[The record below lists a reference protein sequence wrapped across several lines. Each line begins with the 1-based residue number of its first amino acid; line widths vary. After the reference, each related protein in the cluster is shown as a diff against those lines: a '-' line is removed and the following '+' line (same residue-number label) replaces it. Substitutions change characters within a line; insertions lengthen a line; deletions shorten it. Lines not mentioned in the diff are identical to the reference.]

1 MGSSDKK
8 DKKKHKKE
16 KKSKKS
22 KRSATPERRDKS
34 DKKRKVDRE
43 DERSESEED
52 RRKGSEEPRKGGE
65 DEEAPVA
72 KTNNEV
78 SMSVEETNKL
88 REKLGLKPLDNKKT
102 STNEVHA
109 PPKNMGRMLET
120 EHLVEKMKVMKEK
133 RKIKQELN
141 RVRSLG
147 STTSTHEF
155 TDTLAWVNKNR
166 NIEAKKVLA
175 ASQTKMLDAMDDEFG
190 IGDLVET
197 STLFNKKREYTS
209 KDLENLTVDHN
220 MEHFKEGDMT
230 ILTLQDKGILDED
243 QDDVLENV
251 NMVDSDKLA
260 KNLELLKKKPD
271 YNPYDEEFDEHGKL
285 KTQNMLSKYNEV
297 IEGEKRKQFRINNS
311 TNSVDMI
318 KRKMAAGLA
327 PAKNVPINLEFS
339 HVKKV
344 ASEYFSTEEIAS
356 FKKPKSKKKRK
367 IRKTTVD
374 DILPLPSD
382 ARMGSKESGSRSS
395 RGRKGAEVVKDQSDN
410 MEIDIEEAP
419 VKKRAGGVI
428 DDEELFSV
436 RADDDD
442 SDLQAALSR
451 SRRLAVKKMQ
461 PSLQDRLN
469 AIPLPSDDLPGTTKS
484 AQIVLDTTAEFAK
497 GVGALDAAS
506 VIKAEEE
513 VQKEMEVE
521 EAEEEK
527 NTEAWNEVD
536 FVTAQ
541 YGEFQDYTPQKTEAM
556 EAEPL
561 LQRGLCGALAM
572 ASRKGFIDESKKG
585 RSGRDIGDSIAATG
599 LLKAKFFQI
608 DRDTG
613 QDVDARRR
621 DRDYGSSSFPEKK
634 SYNPDV
640 KIVYTDGAGR
650 ELNSKEAFRQ
660 LSHKFHGKGSGKMK
674 TEKRM
679 KKVLEQLALKKM
691 DSDDTPL
698 GSASLLRE
706 KTKEANSTY
715 IVLSGGNRANQDAN
729 TNISKNPSKSS
740 KR

>member
-8 DKKKHKKE
+8 EKKSKHKKE

-22 KRSATPERRDKS
+22 KRSHTPERQE
-34 DKKRKVDRE
+34 KKRKPNRD
-43 DERSESEED
+43 DERSESEDKED

-65 DEEAPVA
+65 EEEVVA
-72 KTNNEV
+72 KTNNDI
-78 SMSVEETNKL
+78 SLSVEETNKL
-88 REKLGLKPLDNKKT
+88 REKLGLKPLDSKKT

-109 PPKNMGRMLET
+109 PPKNLGRALET
-120 EHLVEKMKVMKEK
+120 EQLVEKMKVMKEK
-133 RKIKQELN
+133 RKIKQELA
-141 RVRSLG
+141 RVKSLG

-155 TDTLAWVNKNR
+155 TDTLAWVNRNR
-166 NIEAKKVLA
+166 NIEAKKKLA
-175 ASQTKMLDAMDDEFG
+175 DASAKMLDAMDDEFG
-190 IGDLVET
+190 VGDMVET
-197 STLFNKKREYTS
+197 SSLFNKKKEYTS
-209 KDLENLTVDHN
+209 KDLDNLTVQHD
-220 MEHFKEGDMT
+220 MEHFKGGDMT
-230 ILTLQDKGILDED
+230 ILTLQDKGILDDD

-251 NMVDSDKLA
+251 NMVDNDKLA
-260 KNLELLKKKPD
+260 KNLDLLKKKPD
-271 YNPYDEEFDEHGKL
+271 YNPYDEEFDEHGQL

-297 IEGEKRKQFRINNS
+297 IEGEKKKQFTINNS
-311 TNSVDMI
+311 TNSADTI
-318 KRKMAAGLA
+318 KRKLAAGLA
-327 PAKNVPINLEFS
+327 PAKNVPVNLEFS

-344 ASEYFSTEEIAS
+344 ASEYFSNEEIAS
-356 FKKPKSKKKRK
+356 FKKPKPKKKRK

-374 DILPLPSD
+374 DILPLPSE
-382 ARMGSKESGSRSS
+382 ARMSSKESGSRNS
-395 RGRKGAEVVKDQSDN
+395 RGKKGGEVVRDESDN
-410 MEIDIEEAP
+410 MEIDIDEKKP
-419 VKKRAGGVI
+419 VKRSGGAVL

-436 RADDDD
+436 KVEDDD

-469 AIPLPSDDLPGTTKS
+469 AIPMPTDTLPGSTKS

-497 GVGALDAAS
+497 GVGGLVDQA
-506 VIKAEEE
+506 IKVEEE
-513 VQKEMEVE
+513 VKEMEVE
-521 EAEEEK
+521 EAVQEEK

-572 ASRKGFIDESKKG
+572 ASRKGFIEESKKG
-585 RSGRDIGDSIAATG
+585 RSGRGLDDSIAATG

-674 TEKRM
+674 TEKRQ
-679 KKVLEQLALKKM
+679 KKVAEQLTLAKM
-691 DSDDTPL
+691 ESDDTPL

-706 KTKEANSTY
+706 KQKEANSTY
-715 IVLSGGNRANQDAN
+715 IILSGGNRVNPDAN
-729 TNISKNPSKSS
+729 TNISKNPTKSS

>member
-1 MGSSDKK
+1 MGSSDRKE
-8 DKKKHKKE
+8 KKKHKKE

-22 KRSATPERRDKS
+22 KHSDTPERQE
-34 DKKRKVDRE
+34 KKRKVRDE
-43 DERSESEED
+43 ERSESDTPDE
-52 RRKGSEEPRKGGE
+52 RRKGSEEPKKGGV
-65 DEEAPVA
+65 EEAPAA
-72 KTNNEV
+72 KNNNEI
-78 SMSVEETNKL
+78 SLSVEETNKL
-88 REKLGLKPLDNKKT
+88 REKLGLKPLDVKKT

-109 PPKNMGRMLET
+109 PPKNMGRALET
-120 EHLVEKMKVMKEK
+120 EQLVEKMKVMKEK
-133 RKIKQELN
+133 RKIKQELA

-155 TDTLAWVNKNR
+155 TDTLAWVNRNR
-166 NIEAKKVLA
+166 NIEAKKKQA
-175 ASQTKMLDAMDDEFG
+175 ESQTKMLDAMDDEFG
-190 IGDLVET
+190 IGDIVEN
-197 STLFNKKREYTS
+197 SSLFNKKKEYTS
-209 KDLENLTVDHN
+209 KDLENLTVQHDI
-220 MEHFKEGDMT
+220 EHFKEGDMT
-230 ILTLQDKGILDED
+230 VLTLQDKGILDED

-251 NMVDSDKLA
+251 NMVDNDKLS

-271 YNPYDEEFDEHGKL
+271 YNPYDEEFDENGKL
-285 KTQNMLSKYNEV
+285 KSQNMLSKYNEV
-297 IEGEKRKQFRINNS
+297 IEGEKKKQFTINNS
-311 TNSVDMI
+311 TSSADTI
-318 KRKMAAGLA
+318 KRKLAAGLA
-327 PAKNVPINLEFS
+327 PTKNIVNLDSS
-339 HVKKV
+339 HLKKV
-344 ASEYFSTEEIAS
+344 ATEYYSNEEIAS
-356 FKKPKSKKKRK
+356 FKKPKTKKKRK

-374 DILPLPSD
+374 DIMPLPSE
-382 ARMGSKESGSRSS
+382 ARMGGKDSGSRSS
-395 RGRKGAEVVKDQSDN
+395 RGKRGGDVVRDDGDN
-410 MEIDIEEAP
+410 MEIDIDSKP
-419 VKKRAGGVI
+419 VKRKSAGVL

-436 RADDDD
+436 KVEDDD

-461 PSLQDRLN
+461 PTLQDRLN
-469 AIPLPSDDLPGTTKS
+469 AIPMPKDSLPGATKA

-497 GVGALDAAS
+497 GVGGLDGS
-506 VIKAEEE
+506 GKPDEE
-513 VQKEMEVE
+513 VKEMEVE
-521 EAEEEK
+521 AVAEQ
-527 NTEAWNEVD
+527 NNNDAWNEVD

-556 EAEPL
+556 AAEPL

-572 ASRKGFIDESKKG
+572 ASRKGFIEESKKG
-585 RSGRDIGDSIAATG
+585 RTGRDIGDSIAATG

-674 TEKRM
+674 TEKRQ

-698 GSASLLRE
+698 GSAGLLRE
-706 KTKEANSTY
+706 KQKEANSTY
-715 IVLSGGNRANQDAN
+715 IVLSGGNRMNPDAN